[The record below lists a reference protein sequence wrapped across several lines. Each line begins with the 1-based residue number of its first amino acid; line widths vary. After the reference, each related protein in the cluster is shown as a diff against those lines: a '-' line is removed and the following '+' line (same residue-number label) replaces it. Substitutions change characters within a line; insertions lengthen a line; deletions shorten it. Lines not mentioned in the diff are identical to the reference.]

1 MVSKG
6 LSNNQIFKL
15 FEYSMIQIDY
25 LIMSHVFEYV
35 ISIFF
40 VILGRKRH
48 LIKEIFLKTQFSVKF
63 LHTMNIR
70 TTSICSE
77 HIPFWFIGVK
87 TIIHRTHQA

>member
-1 MVSKG
+1 M
-6 LSNNQIFKL
+6 N
-15 FEYSMIQIDY
+15 QIDY

-77 HIPFWFIGVK
+77 HILFGFVGVK
-87 TIIHRTHQA
+87 TMIYVSHQT